1 MIKEFVSWLALVSA
15 IFICGAILYLAI
27 SVARERLGVRYT
39 VTVKNSETVHRN
51 ARIRVTEGA
60 VLRVTDAQGREYIYR
75 EGWEAVEEQDA
86 TVK

>member
-1 MIKEFVSWLALVSA
+1 MKEFIGWLALVLA
-15 IFICGAILYLAI
+15 IVVCWAILYLTI

-39 VTVKNSETVHRN
+39 VTIKDTDTVHRN
-51 ARIRVTEGA
+51 ARIRITEGA

-75 EGWEAVEEQDA
+75 EGWEAVEEQAA